1 MSWTFTSSTNRA
13 GFSLA
18 SLTLGVALA
27 SVAATGCSD
36 VRGRKLIQDG
46 NDLYKRGQY
55 ADAVAVYEEAE
66 ALVPELP
73 TLWLNLGYTCR
84 QLVVPGAKDAD
95 TQRAVACALAAFKR
109 LAELR
114 PSDAR
119 ADQLTIETMFDADD
133 LRGLEVL
140 FLERNRRAPE
150 DVDVVRGLQQVYYK
164 WGKWPQALNWS
175 KRAAALRPNDAEA
188 QYGVG
193 TFVWQILSAKGGGA
207 EMAGYDPRP
216 RLPDPDAEIAGGP
229 SNVRDKVGPSP
240 KSPTGAKSAKSAK
253 SAMSAADVAARPVA
267 PPAPA
272 TAANDISGPLRAEL
286 ADEGIR
292 YLQRA
297 LELRPRYPEA
307 MTYLA
312 LLFRQKS
319 FAFFGD
325 VPQWQAAVDQ
335 SNAWQKRANVASTG
349 KS

>member
-1 MSWTFTSSTNRA
+1 MSWTFTSSTNRT
-13 GFSLA
+13 GRSLA
-18 SLTLGVALA
+18 SLALGVALA

-66 ALVPELP
+66 ALVPDLP

-95 TQRAVACALAAFKR
+95 TERAVACALAAFKR
-109 LAELR
+109 LAALR
-114 PSDAR
+114 PGDAR

-175 KRAAALRPNDAEA
+175 KRAAELRPKDAEA

-207 EMAGYDPRP
+207 EMAAYDPRP
-216 RLPDPDAEIAGGP
+216 RSPDPDAEIAGGP

-240 KSPTGAKSAKSAK
+240 KSPKGGKSATS
-253 SAMSAADVAARPVA
+253 SADVPQQPVA
-267 PPAPA
+267 PPA
-272 TAANDISGPLRAEL
+272 TAANDIVGPLRAEL

-292 YLQRA
+292 YLQSA